1 MLFDIMFIKV
11 GEIMCYSF
19 EEILNQFQSTIDDE
33 IVHIKDFLDNR
44 NQYNGI
50 VFKEPKVFKCGEIGK
65 FSEDSIFE
73 GVYIFRVLE
82 TRPIDS
88 TTFND
93 VEYSSKLRNRDATS
107 IDEKKIFYLGKS
119 QNLAKRLNEHLF
131 NSSRTTYSL
140 KMNDSKRSGFMSSL
154 EVVIFELKAEYQIHD
169 LIILGSIETILHKY
183 ETPYVGSAR
192 V

>member
-1 MLFDIMFIKV
+1 
-11 GEIMCYSF
+11 MCYSF